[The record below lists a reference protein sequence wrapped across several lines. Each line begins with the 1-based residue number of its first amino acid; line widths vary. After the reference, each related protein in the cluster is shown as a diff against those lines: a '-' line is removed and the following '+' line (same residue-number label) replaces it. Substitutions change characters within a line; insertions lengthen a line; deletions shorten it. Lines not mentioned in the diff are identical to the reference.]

1 MENIFEDTEHA
12 FAYKSD
18 GQLRKAYWLFKMMK
32 FNWLISMGTGF
43 ILAAIKWRLPVIG
56 ILKNTLYNQ
65 FVGGETLEKATP
77 VVKKLGSYDVDV
89 ILDYGAEAK
98 DGEANFDLARDEFIR
113 AIAYAATQ
121 PNIPFISLKVTAL
134 ARFELLEKLNSGV
147 SINPGTIGVDT
158 GTLTPDENIEWEN
171 VLNRTYAICEAA
183 MNHRRGVLI
192 DAEESWIQDT
202 IDGIVMLAMKKYN
215 QKQVTVYNTI
225 QLYRSDKL
233 AFLKLSYNT
242 AREHSFFLG
251 VKLVRGAYMEKERAR
266 ALEKN
271 EKSLIQPD
279 KAATDADFNKAI
291 DFCFNDLE
299 NISVVVATHNEY
311 SNLQA
316 LSIAKR
322 MNVAPDNRHVHFSQ
336 LFGMSD
342 HITFNL
348 AGKGFNVSKY
358 LPYGSV
364 ADVIPYLLR
373 RAQENSSVAGQTG
386 RELFLLGKEMDRR
399 ELR

>member
-1 MENIFEDTEHA
+1 MEKIFEDSEHA

-32 FNWLISMGTGF
+32 FNWLISFGTGF

-77 VVKKLGSYDVDV
+77 VVNKLGSYDVDV

-98 DGEANFDLARDEFIR
+98 EGEANFELAKEEFIR
-113 AIAYAATQ
+113 AITYASTQ
-121 PNIPFISLKVTAL
+121 PNIPFISLKITAL
-134 ARFELLEKLNSGV
+134 ARFELLEKLNSEV
-147 SINPGTIGVDT
+147 IINPGTISVDT
-158 GTLTPDENIEWEN
+158 RILAPEENKEWQN
-171 VLNRTYAICEAA
+171 ILSRTYAICEAA
-183 MNHRRGVLI
+183 MNHKRGVLI
-192 DAEESWIQDT
+192 DAEESWIQNT

-215 QKQVTVYNTI
+215 QQQVTVYNTI

-233 AFLKLSYNT
+233 EFLKLSYST
-242 AREHSFFLG
+242 ARQHSFFLG

-271 EKSLIQPD
+271 EKSPIQPD
-279 KAATDADFNKAI
+279 KSATDEDFNKAI

-299 NISVVVATHNEY
+299 NISAVVATHNEY
-311 SNLQA
+311 SNLHA
-316 LSIAKR
+316 LSISESLKT
-322 MNVAPDNRHVHFSQ
+322 APDNKHVHFSQ

-342 HITFNL
+342 NITFNL
-348 AGKGFNVSKY
+348 AEKGYNVSKY

-399 ELR
+399 GLI